1 MRAAVAT
8 FLLLLAGC
16 AGSLN
21 ETRTIPAAPDVLTSI
36 GRYRQAYVLAP
47 GDVIEVLVDHM
58 PEVSRTVTVR
68 PDGMVSLPKA
78 GDLRVAGL
86 MPLEAA
92 GLVRR
97 ELLRRIIDPEVTI
110 TVTNPREEKVF
121 VAGEVGHPGALPLR
135 DVPTAAQALIQAGDI
150 GRSGKLSNVALIRL
164 EPSGYLTAHIL
175 QSQARGKAGLLLTL
189 QNVTL
194 QPGDLL
200 IVQETASSQFARV
213 IQDYLNAPLGGLNQV
228 LMPYAQLRVL
238 QEISK

>member
-1 MRAAVAT
+1 MRATVAI

-78 GDLRVAGL
+78 GDLHVAGL
-86 MPLEAA
+86 MPQEAA

-121 VAGEVGHPGALPLR
+121 VAGEVGRPGALPLR